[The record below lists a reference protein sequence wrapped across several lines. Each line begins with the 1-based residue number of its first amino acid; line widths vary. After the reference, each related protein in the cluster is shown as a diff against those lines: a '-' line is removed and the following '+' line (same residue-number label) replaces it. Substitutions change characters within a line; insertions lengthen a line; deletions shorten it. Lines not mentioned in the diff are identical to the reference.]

1 MLLKQSMQLLFIL
14 SKLYINTPPVASDVP
29 SAESCLTVIRF
40 QIIYHSVSPPMVC
53 NTLAPEMGITVSE
66 RDVLNVPPTTGCAF
80 WNITEKKSEQY
91 LPLSINEDC
100 VEEGCQIMLPDHLI
114 ATAIQFL
121 LFVQETLMEVLVDF
135 FARLVLYTSHFAL
148 AFTPHRGWWPQY
160 IHRLVLC
167 TTYGCFTKYQSV
179 SEICLEAKMTL
190 MRHLFRRCDFYAY
203 LKHLCRVLRRTVI
216 FIIIALLPP
225 LLTWIHNSSIP
236 STDLNVPDY
245 KVLHSV

>member
-1 MLLKQSMQLLFIL
+1 M
-14 SKLYINTPPVASDVP
+14 
-29 SAESCLTVIRF
+29 R
-40 QIIYHSVSPPMVC
+40 
-53 NTLAPEMGITVSE
+53 TVSKK
-66 RDVLNVPPTTGCAF
+66 DVKLCSRIILLLLLSN
-80 WNITEKKSEQY
+80 SSY
-91 LPLSINEDC
+91 L
-100 VEEGCQIMLPDHLI
+100 
-114 ATAIQFL
+114 FR
-121 LFVQETLMEVLVDF
+121 TLMEVLVDF
-135 FARLVLYTSHFAL
+135 FAQLVLYTSHFAL

-236 STDLNVPDY
+236 PADLNVPDY
-245 KVLHSV
+245 KVLHSVWNVGGGRIPTFSIQELCENIEVPVSHFKHDSTFKFISHSH